1 MFQTA
6 FTYNLTR
13 FARILSLP
21 ERLQHTPLRNLSL
34 EPLRQR
40 NTALDAFFYDIK
52 VVTPEEAFYISDS
65 LAAVGS
71 ILIVPPSEAGSL
83 TLCDTLDEF
92 FLRGGTD
99 VSVLALA
106 GAGGSALG
114 AAAFARNVAN
124 AIGKPVATVVP
135 GYGLADALGEAMGGS
150 FLFGWLGHVRHGFE
164 SIDEMSGRPHYGVD
178 PEKNA
183 AAAACKDRCR
193 DMQTV
198 LALLADPRA
207 KIALFAAHSRGNG
220 VLAEALKTLK
230 GIDAARVREIADTAR
245 IVTFGGKIAM
255 PPVFTRVVDVIGQWD
270 WYGEMNSQPFI
281 ATDRKVSGAWHHTNT
296 DIPGHIDVTNVLR
309 EILAAEPL
317 SEPVKAKPAPVEAV
331 AEPEPPQAVHNE
343 AAPTEALA
351 VEAAPAETIAAVSV
365 DETPVSVEPEPLTA
379 IATIETALLAEPTPQ
394 VLPMV
399 VPAPEKPRLPPK
411 NRARRGKPLR

>member
-13 FARILSLP
+13 FARFLSLP
-21 ERLQHTPLRNLSL
+21 ERLQHAPLRNLSL

-71 ILIVPPSEAGSL
+71 LLIVPQSGAGSL

-92 FLRGGTD
+92 FLRGGSD

-114 AAAFARNVAN
+114 AAAFARNVAD
-124 AIGKPVATVVP
+124 AVGKPVATVVP
-135 GYGLADALGEAMGGS
+135 GYGLADAIGEAMGGS
-150 FLFGWLGHVRHGFE
+150 FLFGWLGQVRHGFE
-164 SIDEMSGRPHYGVD
+164 SIDALSGRPHYGVD

-183 AAAACKDRCR
+183 AAGACKDRCR

-207 KIALFAAHSRGNG
+207 KIALFAAHSRGNSL
-220 VLAEALKTLK
+220 LAEALTKLRD
-230 GIDAARVREIADTAR
+230 IDAARIQAIADTAR

-255 PPVFTRVVDVIGQWD
+255 PPAFTRVIDVIGQWD

-296 DIPGHIDVTNVLR
+296 DVPGHIDVTNVLR
-309 EILAAEPL
+309 EILAADPI
-317 SEPVKAKPAPVEAV
+317 S
-331 AEPEPPQAVHNE
+331 
-343 AAPTEALA
+343 
-351 VEAAPAETIAAVSV
+351 APAETVPEPVETIAAP
-365 DETPVSVEPEPLTA
+365 ETPQAKADDAAPTDDHIAVEGEAPALPASMPLTA
-379 IATIETALLAEPTPQ
+379 IATIETAPLAEPAPPA
-394 VLPMV
+394 LPIS
-399 VPAPEKPRLPPK
+399 VPLPKKPALPSK
-411 NRARRGKPLR
+411 SRARRAKPAR

>member
-13 FARILSLP
+13 FARFLSLP

-40 NTALDAFFYDIK
+40 NTALDAFVYDIK

-71 ILIVPPSEAGSL
+71 LLIVPPSGAGSL

-92 FLRGGTD
+92 FLRGGAE

-114 AAAFARNVAN
+114 AAAFARNVAD
-124 AIGKPVATVVP
+124 AVGKPVATVVP
-135 GYGLADALGEAMGGS
+135 GYGLADAIGEAMGGS
-150 FLFGWLGHVRHGFE
+150 FLFGWLGQVRHGFE
-164 SIDEMSGRPHYGVD
+164 SIDELSGRPLYGVD

-183 AAAACKDRCR
+183 AAGACKDRCR

-207 KIALFAAHSRGNG
+207 KISLFAAHSRGNTL
-220 VLAEALKTLK
+220 LAEALTKL
-230 GIDAARVREIADTAR
+230 GDIDPARIRAIAGTAR

-255 PPVFTRVVDVIGQWD
+255 PPVFTHVVDVIGQWD

-296 DIPGHIDVTNVLR
+296 DIPGHIDVTNTLR
-309 EILAAEPL
+309 EILAADPI
-317 SEPVKAKPAPVEAV
+317 SAPVENKAERIEAV
-331 AEPEPPQAVHNE
+331 AEPEASQAE
-343 AAPTEALA
+343 ADADVPTDE
-351 VEAAPAETIAAVSV
+351 VAAVS
-365 DETPVSVEPEPLTA
+365 EIEEAPALAEPATLTA
-379 IATIETALLAEPTPQ
+379 IATIETAPLAEPTLP
-394 VLPMV
+394 VLPIS
-399 VPAPEKPRLPPK
+399 VPSLEKPRLPPK
-411 NRARRGKPLR
+411 NRARRVKPLR